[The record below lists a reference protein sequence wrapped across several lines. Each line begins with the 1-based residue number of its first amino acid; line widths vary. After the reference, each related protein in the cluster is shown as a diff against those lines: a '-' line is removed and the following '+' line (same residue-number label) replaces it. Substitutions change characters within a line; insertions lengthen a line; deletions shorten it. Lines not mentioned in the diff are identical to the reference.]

1 MVAYSCTREEL
12 SDLAHALTKYMLFLI
27 VWWPVDV
34 LLLQSGVW
42 IMLKPSS
49 EFIVAKTC
57 PLTIMF
63 FFLGYGAGLD
73 GCYQLC
79 MWKGVLAPA
88 VPLLAT
94 CVIYC

>member
-1 MVAYSCTREEL
+1 
-12 SDLAHALTKYMLFLI
+12 MLFSI
-27 VWWPVDV
+27 VWWHVDV
-34 LLLQSGVW
+34 LVLQSGVW

-49 EFIVAKTC
+49 EFIVAKTL
-57 PLTIMF
+57 PADHHV
-63 FFLGYGAGLD
+63 FLPGYYVGLD

-79 MWKGVLAPA
+79 MWKGVSAPA